1 MSQLKSYTKIPDTDL
16 SVRAMNV
23 INNTLP
29 KVSSRDLTLAEV
41 IDNKDKIFANPNCT
55 ERTKKE
61 ITQLIIEYI
70 M

>member
-1 MSQLKSYTKIPDTDL
+1 MSKLKSYTKIIDTDL

-29 KVSSRDLTLAEV
+29 KGSSRDLTLAEV
-41 IDNKDKIFANPNCT
+41 IDNKNRIFANPNCT